1 MSMQCAAVFAMM
13 GCAVVTGECAPQSV
27 RCLPPCGGALMRG
40 SSHPRSHPFGALAAR
55 CSPTPTHAADLPR
68 PGSATAAHPPRSVTS
83 PAPPRPDQ
91 TTAKPVACRSARCR
105 CHWGEGRRAILW
117 GLCLEKLSCMRMRG
131 RSHRHAGR
139 FLLLL
144 RQHWSRRSIHR
155 LRLYNNISAA
165 DLILCPHIPDP
176 VLEGRWQLHV
186 GSLGGRGEITLR
198 ELRHR

>member
-91 TTAKPVACRSARCR
+91 TTAKPVACRSARN
-105 CHWGEGRRAILW
+105 
-117 GLCLEKLSCMRMRG
+117 SMRG
-131 RSHRHAGR
+131 RSHRHACNG

-144 RQHWSRRSIHR
+144 RQHWSPWSIHR

-165 DLILCPHIPDP
+165 DLMLCPHIPDA
-176 VLEGRWQLHV
+176 VVEGRWQLHV
-186 GSLGGRGEITLR
+186 GSLGGRNEITLR
-198 ELRHR
+198 EVRHR

>member
-91 TTAKPVACRSARCR
+91 TTAKPVACRSARCPSM
-105 CHWGEGRRAILW
+105 W
-117 GLCLEKLSCMRMRG
+117 G
-131 RSHRHAGR
+131 RSHRHAVSVR
-139 FLLLL
+139 LLL
-144 RQHWSRRSIHR
+144 RQHWSRRPHR

-165 DLILCPHIPDP
+165 DLILCPHIPAA